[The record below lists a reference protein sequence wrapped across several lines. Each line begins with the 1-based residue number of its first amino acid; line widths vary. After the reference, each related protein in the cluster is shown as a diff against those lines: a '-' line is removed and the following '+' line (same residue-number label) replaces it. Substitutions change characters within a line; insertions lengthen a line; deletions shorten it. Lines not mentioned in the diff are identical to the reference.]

1 MHPMRLPLRIRRHL
15 ARRGVPP
22 TRKPLSTRR
31 TAPIATHAP
40 IATYRVARPLSA
52 ALLGVTAMVLACSC
66 GSSGGGLIPSASAG
80 PLKSDFEAVARAA
93 KAGNGNCTET
103 QEAIVKTEQ
112 DFLGLP
118 ASVDP
123 GLREALGK
131 GIANL
136 SSRARALCTQP
147 LSPSTTATSTA
158 TTTTSSSSTTH
169 TSTPSTSTTTS
180 STTTSTLSTPTT
192 SSTTSTTTAVTS
204 APGGGVQ
211 APGEAGGVQGNA
223 NPSEGGVGEAAG
235 GANGGQG
242 AAK

>member
-1 MHPMRLPLRIRRHL
+1 MRAFNRQPRALRK
-15 ARRGVPP
+15 G
-22 TRKPLSTRR
+22 T
-31 TAPIATHAP
+31 
-40 IATYRVARPLSA
+40 RPLSA
-52 ALLGVTAMVLACSC
+52 ALLGVAATVLASSC
-66 GSSGGGLIPSASAG
+66 GGSGGGLIPSASAG

-93 KAGNGNCTET
+93 QAGNGNCTET

-118 ASVDP
+118 ATVDP

-136 SSRARALCTQP
+136 SARARALCTQP

-158 TTTTSSSSTTH
+158 TTTTSTLSSTH
-169 TSTPSTSTTTS
+169 TTTPATTSTTTS
-180 STTTSTLSTPTT
+180 STTTTSTLSTPTT
-192 SSTTSTTTAVTS
+192 SSTTSTTAPPAATP

-223 NPSEGGVGEAAG
+223 NPSEGAVAG
-235 GANGGQG
+235 GGAGNGQEAG
-242 AAK
+242 K